1 MVSVCGCSEVRANN
15 VCVAVVSTAV
25 VSPRSCT
32 AMASS
37 PWGWF
42 SSKRGWTDDSWEQQQ
57 EHHHHQEKSQS
68 HWQQSDAGSWG
79 NGNSSSSS
87 SSSGR
92 WPDSQPAS
100 TIGTECKFKNC
111 TTLGEKHPLPL
122 DERKDLLLALFSK
135 FVNLLQELAN
145 GPGHIQALP
154 RVAVGC
160 WGATAV
166 QAAFFLLCRVQPSFV
181 LRPLKNPSGQMYETQ
196 YAATV
201 LSEMIPHVYKTQED
215 MKEMWDFLLQ
225 HCWGLDQEAIINKAE
240 TLGFDFTQVS
250 DKLAA
255 GPGRNDSRHGLP
267 NSAFAPARR
276 SCGAPPV
283 LGGQARQLTR
293 MTTDEELEYL
303 CKRRKTI
310 ELRLAVQ
317 QQEMLLVKAE
327 SGTAQQASREQED

>member
-1 MVSVCGCSEVRANN
+1 M
-15 VCVAVVSTAV
+15 
-25 VSPRSCT
+25 
-32 AMASS
+32 
-37 PWGWF
+37 
-42 SSKRGWTDDSWEQQQ
+42 
-57 EHHHHQEKSQS
+57 
-68 HWQQSDAGSWG
+68 
-79 NGNSSSSS
+79 
-87 SSSGR
+87 
-92 WPDSQPAS
+92 
-100 TIGTECKFKNC
+100 
-111 TTLGEKHPLPL
+111 
-122 DERKDLLLALFSK
+122 LALFSK

-250 DKLAA
+250 DKLAP
-255 GPGRNDSRHGLP
+255 GPGRNDSRQGLSNAVAAGRRACGGP
-267 NSAFAPARR
+267 PA
-276 SCGAPPV
+276 SGAQ
-283 LGGQARQLTR
+283 GARQLVRTAS
-293 MTTDEELEYL
+293 DEEMEQLSKRQKVLEMKL
-303 CKRRKTI
+303 S
-310 ELRLAVQ
+310 LHQHNA
-317 QQEMLLVKAE
+317 LLIKAE
-327 SGTAQQASREQED
+327 SCIAPQAPPEQEG